1 VCRPDEDP
9 IGRPAVTGGRP
20 LTIVGVVDD
29 VRQAALDESPVNQ
42 MYLGVSADAG
52 FGTELIVR
60 AGVSPA
66 TLTTPLREALRD
78 VDRRLLLTEVRGVES
93 LVTRAVSP
101 RRFLVEL
108 IGGFSVFA
116 LVLACLGI
124 YGVVSYHVGQRT
136 SEIGV
141 RMALGTALALLL
153 VASVAGLIPAIRAS
167 RIDPATALR
176 GE

>member
-1 VCRPDEDP
+1 MCRPDEDP

-52 FGTELIVR
+52 FGTELI
-60 AGVSPA
+60 
-66 TLTTPLREALRD
+66 
-78 VDRRLLLTEVRGVES
+78 VRGVES